1 MLHFPAI
8 DPIAIALG
16 PIKIHWYGLMYLAGF
31 ASGWWLAVRDTR
43 NGVRTLLTKEQI
55 DDFLFYVAMGVVL
68 GGRAG
73 YVLFYNFG
81 EFLRN
86 PLWLFHIWTG
96 GMSFHGGFLG
106 VMLGCALF
114 ARKHK
119 IEVTALFDY
128 VAPYAIPGLGFGRLG
143 NFIGQ
148 ELWGRPTDLP
158 WGMVFPKDSLG
169 LARHPSQLYQFFL
182 EGVVLF
188 TIVYLFTRK
197 PRPRWSVSGLFLL
210 TYGIFRF
217 SVEFVREPDSHIGY
231 DWLGW
236 MTRGQELCIPMIIGG
251 IGLLLWAY
259 RDKPTDKKPTAQQG

>member
-1 MLHFPAI
+1 MLTFPEI

-31 ASGWWLAVRDTR
+31 FVGWALAVRDIKI
-43 NGVRTLLTKEQI
+43 GVRKLLTKSQM
-55 DDFLFYVAMGVVL
+55 DDFLFYVAMGIVL
-68 GGRAG
+68 GGRIG

-81 EFLRN
+81 QFLEN
-86 PLWLFHIWTG
+86 PLWLLQIWTG

-106 VMLGCALF
+106 VLLACAAF

-119 IEVTALFDY
+119 IEVSALFDF
-128 VAPYAIPGLGFGRLG
+128 VAPYVAPGLGFGRLG

-158 WGMVFPKDSLG
+158 WGMVFPKDPQL

-182 EGVVLF
+182 EGIVLF

-210 TYGIFRF
+210 CYGLFRF
-217 SVEFVREPDSHIGY
+217 SVEFVREPDVQIGY
-231 DWLGW
+231 DWFGW
-236 MTRGQELCIPMIIGG
+236 MTRGQELCLPMIVGG
-251 IGLLLWAY
+251 VALLLWTYGRKSAVQM
-259 RDKPTDKKPTAQQG
+259 A